1 MQRSSSFLASGASV
15 EATDALVD
23 MADVAKCSR
32 SALPVPVEASVV
44 SDTTTS
50 SSDRSRSSSC
60 SSSGS
65 SANALDDDYGAHAL
79 SLLSSSEENEEEEDK
94 EKDVDVLGGAQT
106 GAGGSAFLVKPM
118 TSRLQ
123 VCPVDDLAVEDEKR
137 RRRSRRHRK
146 SEQTHNSKNVLLLCG
161 MSRDAESLPSTPS
174 PILVRT
180 RRSDSSPALMAPPAM
195 ATTNTWPS
203 SESTRDNGH
212 ESTEASAPSSVA
224 EGFSAASETA
234 VRVPAVLLRRD
245 SAAIRRQYWSQ
256 LGFSLSRSDL
266 EKSTGRKKERRDG
279 LKVRLND
286 VKCTSEQGA
295 KGGFFQF
302 IASWYAPVTA
312 VTEDDPSVRKDKRRA
327 QSTRQ
332 LRSSLSRHS
341 MSSNGDLNDVL
352 TRQKGVQFNQEA
364 ELFYI
369 PLHRDYSK
377 RQRECMWP
385 TRAEFIAMVE
395 RNLDAVYDEMERE
408 YETQL
413 ENELLENEG
422 MAREEARQRTIE
434 SQQRKLEEAAATESQ
449 GSVSPGARSRSSSST
464 SSLMGPMLTLSQKHV
479 LVSPRARS
487 SHDLR
492 FKYLKHLGIHS

>member
-1 MQRSSSFLASGASV
+1 M
-15 EATDALVD
+15 E
-23 MADVAKCSR
+23 DVAKCSR
-32 SALPVPVEASVV
+32 SSLPAPVEASVV

-79 SLLSSSEENEEEEDK
+79 SLLSSSEEDEEDEEEDK
-94 EKDVDVLGGAQT
+94 EKDVDRSDGEQMGASV
-106 GAGGSAFLVKPM
+106 SAFLVKPM

-123 VCPVDDLAVEDEKR
+123 VCPVDDLAMEDEKR

-146 SEQTHNSKNVLLLCG
+146 SGQTHKSKNVLLLCG
-161 MSRDAESLPSTPS
+161 MSRDTESLPSTPS

-180 RRSDSSPALMAPPAM
+180 RRSDSSPALLAPPAM
-195 ATTNTWPS
+195 ATTNTS

-212 ESTEASAPSSVA
+212 ESTEASAPSSAA
-224 EGFSAASETA
+224 EDLSAASETA

-312 VTEDDPSVRKDKRRA
+312 VTGDDPSVWKDKSRA

-341 MSSNGDLNDVL
+341 MSSNGDLNDVV
-352 TRQKGVQFNQEA
+352 TRKKGVQFNQEA

-395 RNLDAVYDEMERE
+395 RNLDAVYDEIERE

-449 GSVSPGARSRSSSST
+449 GSVPPGARSRSSSST
-464 SSLMGPMLTLSQKHV
+464 SSLMVPMLTLSQKHV